1 MNELYNSKTKYYVNI
16 EGNTTTVSSNY
27 RIHVEDSYYDLC
39 SRLWVFAI
47 KVYDSDSSYSP
58 YHIDYLFMDSSHNLV
73 HVIQEK
79 YGVNPNFIVSPDKEL
94 WVELDSIITEK
105 EGRIVVP
112 LINRQRIEEPKVQR
126 SVGMDC
132 SFVFL
137 DMYYAYSV
145 DLFDSRKD
153 DNLYLY
159 QFDKNHRFK
168 SRKKFKINGI
178 RYGNPVVIN
187 NRCYISHL
195 KRVDESHVVCISE
208 INENGD
214 IIGFWESQTINDIN
228 NVFLTSLDDDY
239 IITAVSTNHSI
250 DLIVFSKDGCVSQR
264 QVLFKTD
271 RRINYITV
279 RDNSVV
285 FVDAEE
291 SGHPNA
297 KNCIMKLDIDASHF
311 EYQNGFHPKYLD
323 KSHFVL
329 TGIRDDK
336 NEFKI
341 VEY

>member
-1 MNELYNSKTKYYVNI
+1 M
-16 EGNTTTVSSNY
+16 
-27 RIHVEDSYYDLC
+27 
-39 SRLWVFAI
+39 
-47 KVYDSDSSYSP
+47 
-58 YHIDYLFMDSSHNLV
+58 
-73 HVIQEK
+73 
-79 YGVNPNFIVSPDKEL
+79 
-94 WVELDSIITEK
+94 
-105 EGRIVVP
+105 
-112 LINRQRIEEPKVQR
+112 
-126 SVGMDC
+126 
-132 SFVFL
+132 FL

-159 QFDKNHRFK
+159 QFDKKHRFK

-239 IITAVSTNHSI
+239 IKTAVSTNHSI
-250 DLIVFSKDGCVSQR
+250 DLIIFSKDGCVSQR

-271 RRINYITV
+271 RHINYITV

-285 FVDAEE
+285 FVDADE
-291 SGHPNA
+291 SGHPNG

-311 EYQNGFHPKYLD
+311 EYQNGFHPIYLD